1 MFPRTHVLDA
11 SRAVMLDGAGLRQIA
26 PNLLYL
32 GVTTVIFLAF
42 GAWSFR
48 WRIE

>member
-1 MFPRTHVLDA
+1 
-11 SRAVMLDGAGLRQIA
+11 MLDGAGIAQIA

-32 GVTTVIFLAF
+32 AATALIFLTF

-48 WRIE
+48 WRVE

>member
-1 MFPRTHVLDA
+1 
-11 SRAVMLDGAGLRQIA
+11 MLDGAGVAQIA

-32 GVTTVIFLAF
+32 AATAFVFLAF

>member
-1 MFPRTHVLDA
+1 VL
-11 SRAVMLDGAGLRQIA
+11 LDGAGLAQIA

-32 GVTTVIFLAF
+32 GVTAFVFLAF

-48 WRIE
+48 WRVE